1 MNTKQK
7 IAALVGVSCLS
18 LSLLIGIGWHAL
30 SGQLSHLNEIV
41 DNQFLPLLDDEIVPL
56 LKNEILP
63 VLNVDFVKTQAMQ
76 RSLALLID
84 ADRDAYQAL
93 VAEIESRKLAG
104 VAASGDK
111 RFEEYR
117 LSHEEN
123 LEQVN
128 QRVQIAGEGVFSD
141 TTQAA
146 LDQALAAQRSWQ
158 HITRKIV
165 ELSAKGLQADIE
177 RLEELSV
184 ESMAAFDTFRTP
196 LDEAKELL
204 QINIADAV
212 DAINAKKELINRSEK
227 QAEQSRASV
236 VGTAKTIRSEATQ
249 TVTKFLVIGGVA
261 IALTA
266 FLGTLIAVSLMKPLT
281 ATIKMLNGIAQAG
294 GDLTQRLDTGR
305 RDEFGV
311 LAEAF
316 NRFIEKIQHTVK
328 DIAGNSKVLLESS
341 SELNSTAQRLS
352 SGAEDTSLRSS
363 SVAAAAEETSATMT
377 QMLQTTQTLN
387 ENFSMVSGAVDE
399 LTKSITDIGGN
410 TERSSTIALSASDV
424 AGKSH
429 SKMLLLQQA
438 ALEIGRVTEVIQEI
452 SDQTDL
458 LALNATIEASRAGAA
473 GRGFAVVASE
483 VKDLAK
489 QTGAATEDIRQRI
502 VAIQESS
509 GEAVES
515 ISQVTEVVDQM
526 RRISES
532 IAEAVDSQ
540 RQVAGRICEQFD
552 NATRGVALVTCSLDE
567 TSKASMAVSQN
578 ITQVDTVA
586 RRTAEDAVQ
595 TGKVGAQ
602 MTSLAT
608 KLEET
613 LNQFQY

>member
-63 VLNVDFVKTQAMQ
+63 VLNDDFVKTQAMQ
-76 RSLALLID
+76 KSLALLID

-104 VAASGDK
+104 VVASGDK

-128 QRVQIAGEGVFSD
+128 QRVQIAGEGVFTD

-146 LDQALAAQRSWQ
+146 LDNALAAQRSWQ

-165 ELSAKGLQADIE
+165 ELSAKGLRADIE

-204 QINIADAV
+204 QINIAEAV

-249 TVTKFLVIGGVA
+249 TVTKFLVIGGAA

-266 FLGTLIAVSLMKPLT
+266 LLGTLIAVSLMKPLT

-341 SELNSTAQRLS
+341 SELNSTSKRLS

-586 RRTAEDAVQ
+586 RRTAEDAAQ

>member
-1 MNTKQK
+1 
-7 IAALVGVSCLS
+7 
-18 LSLLIGIGWHAL
+18 
-30 SGQLSHLNEIV
+30 
-41 DNQFLPLLDDEIVPL
+41 
-56 LKNEILP
+56 
-63 VLNVDFVKTQAMQ
+63 
-76 RSLALLID
+76 
-84 ADRDAYQAL
+84 
-93 VAEIESRKLAG
+93 
-104 VAASGDK
+104 
-111 RFEEYR
+111 
-117 LSHEEN
+117 
-123 LEQVN
+123 
-128 QRVQIAGEGVFSD
+128 
-141 TTQAA
+141 
-146 LDQALAAQRSWQ
+146 
-158 HITRKIV
+158 
-165 ELSAKGLQADIE
+165 
-177 RLEELSV
+177 
-184 ESMAAFDTFRTP
+184 
-196 LDEAKELL
+196 
-204 QINIADAV
+204 
-212 DAINAKKELINRSEK
+212 
-227 QAEQSRASV
+227 V

-266 FLGTLIAVSLMKPLT
+266 FLGILIAVSLMKPLT

-316 NRFIEKIQHTVK
+316 NRFIEKIQLTVK

-586 RRTAEDAVQ
+586 RRTAEDAAQ